1 MSHKAPDD
9 PSSDEESFSQAVDP
23 GSFQLFLPDP
33 DMVDR
38 LQEVPHP
45 AGSAVAEGRV
55 EVDVTDSLFLTDI
68 PSNEDLPQ
76 PSPRERKKRVVIA
89 DPPTVQVQ
97 EIENEGDP
105 SASFRQRLGS
115 AGRAAKQGKLQFIKG
130 GKLEK
135 RLNAVWSI
143 LLFTTMLCKQFLRQ
157 PNSNHMCFFLLSVQY
172 YISNSIHFMAFVFV
186 NTDSF
191 I

>member
-1 MSHKAPDD
+1 
-9 PSSDEESFSQAVDP
+9 
-23 GSFQLFLPDP
+23 
-33 DMVDR
+33 MVDR

-55 EVDVTDSLFLTDI
+55 EVDVTDNLFLTDI

-115 AGRAAKQGKLQFIKG
+115 AGRAAKQGLY
-130 GKLEK
+130 
-135 RLNAVWSI
+135 
-143 LLFTTMLCKQFLRQ
+143 
-157 PNSNHMCFFLLSVQY
+157 SVQRPR
-172 YISNSIHFMAFVFV
+172 NMAGHGAGGGGGAVR
-186 NTDSF
+186 SRSRSAGR
-191 I
+191 

>member
-9 PSSDEESFSQAVDP
+9 PSSDEESFSQALDP

-38 LQEVPHP
+38 LQEAPHP
-45 AGSAVAEGRV
+45 ANSLVAEGRV

-105 SASFRQRLGS
+105 SDSFRQRLGS
-115 AGRAAKQGKLQFIKG
+115 AGRAAKQGQLQFIKKG
-130 GKLEK
+130 ANNKSGSTPYL
-135 RLNAVWSI
+135 
-143 LLFTTMLCKQFLRQ
+143 
-157 PNSNHMCFFLLSVQY
+157 PFFNN
-172 YISNSIHFMAFVFV
+172 IFFE
-186 NTDSF
+186 
-191 I
+191 